1 MSKRP
6 TRDRGPPPALLR
18 RLLDHQR
25 WLNSNGRFGAQLDKS
40 ELQFDNCDLAGMNF
54 SRAKLD
60 YAYFSGGS
68 VRGACFAGA
77 LLVQA
82 TFDGCD
88 VEDADFRTADLGW
101 ANFLTNDDK
110 AFFESA
116 NLNRT
121 AWNQEQMDQNLHD
134 SAARLDRSTDKLWPR
149 SNKLEPR

>member
-1 MSKRP
+1 M
-6 TRDRGPPPALLR
+6 R

-25 WLNSNGRFGAQLDKS
+25 WLNSDGHFGAQLDKS

-68 VRGACFAGA
+68 VKGACFAGA

-88 VEDADFRTADLGW
+88 VEDADFRNADLGW
-101 ANFLTNDDK
+101 ANFLTNHEK
-110 AFFESA
+110 AIFEGAS
-116 NLNRT
+116 LIRT
-121 AWNQEQMDQNLHD
+121 AWNQEQMNQNLLD
-134 SAARLDRSTDKLWPR
+134 SGTGPDKPTEKLWPR
-149 SNKLEPR
+149 GNKLEPR